1 MHLVVCV
8 TRLCMVGLVWSHLLS
23 ILIILTFS
31 IFFSC
36 VKARARGL
44 IEICYCMSWTCF
56 ELSFGIVILFGH
68 ICSYV
73 LFESMYE
80 S

>member
-1 MHLVVCV
+1 MYGGPRLESLIEYFNNTHLF
-8 TRLCMVGLVWSHLLS
+8 H
-23 ILIILTFS
+23 
-31 IFFSC
+31 FFSC
-36 VKARARGL
+36 VKARARGV

>member
-1 MHLVVCV
+1 MYGGPRLESLAEYFNNTHLF
-8 TRLCMVGLVWSHLLS
+8 H
-23 ILIILTFS
+23 F
-31 IFFSC
+31 FFSC